1 MLAHRVGL
9 VPILADANI
18 FEFVGEEETD
28 VDTVVFHLEYECPPL
43 PDGIEMDGDGLPILS
58 KEQREAQMVFSK
70 HLVWQ
75 PQGHQQ
81 DRCEQPIRPVH
92 DDIVLAKLSPGQ
104 RIEFE
109 AHACKGF
116 GKDHT
121 KFSPVATASYR
132 LMPDIVLLQPVTDKE
147 ADQLKA
153 MCPMGVFDI
162 EDIGGVTK
170 KGSRSSSSSSSSNGN
185 TRAAVVKNPRDCT
198 MCRECIRLE
207 GWSDKVQLNRT
218 ADHFIFTVESTGCM
232 PPETIVREALVVLKN
247 KAVKFIGYAEDNSIG
262 GGEQGDNNDG
272 QNVDDSQG

>member
-1 MLAHRVGL
+1 
-9 VPILADANI
+9 
-18 FEFVGEEETD
+18 
-28 VDTVVFHLEYECPPL
+28 
-43 PDGIEMDGDGLPILS
+43 
-58 KEQREAQMVFSK
+58 MVLSK

-132 LMPDIVLLQPVTDKE
+132 LMPDIRLLQSVTDNE

-162 EDIGGVTK
+162 EDLGGGGGVAK
-170 KGSRSSSSSSSSNGN
+170 KGSRSSSSSSSSSSGN
-185 TRAAVVKNPRDCT
+185 SRVAVVKNPRDCT

-232 PPETIVREALVVLKN
+232 PPETIVREALAVLKN
-247 KAVKFIGYAEDNSIG
+247 KAVKFIGHAEENSIG
-262 GGEQGDNNDG
+262 EGPCDNNDG
-272 QNVDDSQG
+272 QGDNDMQA

>member
-1 MLAHRVGL
+1 MGL
-9 VPILADANI
+9 IPILADANL

-81 DRCEQPIRPVH
+81 DRCEPPIRPVH

-132 LMPDIVLLQPVTDKE
+132 LMPDIRLLQPVTDTD

-162 EDIGGVTK
+162 EDIGGGGVVK
-170 KGSRSSSSSSSSNGN
+170 KGSRSSSSSSNSSSSGN
-185 TRAAVVKNPRDCT
+185 SRVAVVKNPRDCT

-232 PPETIVREALVVLKN
+232 PPETIVREALAVLKN
-247 KAVKFIGYAEDNSIG
+247 KAVKFIGHAEENSIG
-262 GGEQGDNNDG
+262 GGPGGNDDG
-272 QNVDDSQG
+272 QDDDDQQA